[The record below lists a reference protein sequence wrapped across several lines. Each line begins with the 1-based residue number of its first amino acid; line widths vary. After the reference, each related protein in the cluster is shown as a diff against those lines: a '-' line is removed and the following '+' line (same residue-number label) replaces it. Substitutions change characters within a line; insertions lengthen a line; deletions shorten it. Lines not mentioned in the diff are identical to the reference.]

1 MTRGKYAAKANG
13 HRAETA
19 TNTANS
25 LRTQLDTARTEH
37 AAEVADL
44 KQQIGALQ
52 GRLEHEVHQLA
63 ANEVAFVRTHAR
75 QMIEDERAA
84 ARNSARTVMA
94 ILNASGALSHL
105 TQDVA
110 GSIADQLGLDRNEVF
125 ASTDGNRQERRI
137 TKKKMRYADSLIR
150 DGYRTEDLQNG
161 AGVGAHAIVA
171 KGSTKT
177 FTVGSE
183 VADNA

>member
-13 HRAETA
+13 RRAEAA

-25 LRTQLDTARTEH
+25 LRFQLENERTAH
-37 AAEVADL
+37 AHEIADL
-44 KQQIGALQ
+44 KRQIGVLQ
-52 GRLEHEVHQLA
+52 GRIEREVHQLA
-63 ANEVAFVRTHAR
+63 ADEVAFIRTHAR

-94 ILNASGALSHL
+94 ILSASGALSHL

-110 GSIADQLGLDRNEVF
+110 GNIADQLGLDRNEVF
-125 ASTDGNRQERRI
+125 ASEDENRQARRI

-150 DGYRTEDLQNG
+150 DGHSVEDLQNG
-161 AGVGAHAIVA
+161 AGVGMNAI
-171 KGSTKT
+171 GSKRSHTV
-177 FTVGSE
+177 FTVGGE
-183 VADNA
+183 AAVDD